1 MDKDEI
7 IYQLTVKD
15 ILTVIEDNELKIKI
29 NKSDIHLLEDRIG
42 NFIDW
47 RGAIEFA
54 LMELENSRE
63 KQ

>member
-1 MDKDEI
+1 MDKDKI
-7 IYQLTVKD
+7 IYQLSVKD

-29 NKSDIHLLEDRIG
+29 NESDTHLLEDRIG

-54 LMELENSRE
+54 LMELGNSRK